1 MSVIAR
7 MLCQSVNDNYHRR
20 QSPDVPGEK
29 YGESIRLSA
38 VYSPDLASPNYSFS
52 QATPYMETTM
62 SITNPAVFGFFV
74 RGNSYD
80 LIFEPTPVP
89 VEAAITNPDLPPAG

>member
-7 MLCQSVNDNYHRR
+7 MLCQSVNDYRHESAN
-20 QSPDVPGEK
+20 PDVPGEK

-38 VYSPDLASPNYSFS
+38 VYSSDAESPNYSFS

-62 SITNPAVFGFFV
+62 SITNSDVFGFFV
-74 RGNSYD
+74 RGKSYD
-80 LIFEPTPVP
+80 IVFHPTPTP
-89 VEAAITNPDLPPAG
+89 EES